1 MTKTKEELNEL
12 KEKYD
17 SLVNKL
23 KELDEDELTYIVSG
37 YASGESKDVIIRN
50 SSLALYKIRE
60 SLFEV
65 ISIPAFKTIF
75 DAVENAIIALSGKN
89 VSAAMRYIMTD
100 GMKNLKYLYPDYIS
114 TADLLYNKL
123 YNVYTY
129 LQYAE

>member
-12 KEKYD
+12 KEKYN

-23 KELDEDELTYIVSG
+23 KELDEDELSYISSG
-37 YASGESKDVIIRN
+37 HASSESKDIIIYN
-50 SSLALYKIRE
+50 SLEALHHIRE
-60 SLFEV
+60 SLFDM
-65 ISIPAFKTIF
+65 IDIPAFKTIF
-75 DAVENAIIALSGKN
+75 DAVENAIKALSGKN

-123 YNVYTY
+123 YSVYTY